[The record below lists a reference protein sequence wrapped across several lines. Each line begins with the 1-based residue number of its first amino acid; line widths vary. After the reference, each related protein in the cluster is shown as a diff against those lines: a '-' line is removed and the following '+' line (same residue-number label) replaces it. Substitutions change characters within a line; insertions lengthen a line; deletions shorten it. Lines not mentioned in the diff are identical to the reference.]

1 MPRLLARTP
10 SRKVIRCPA
19 LRAYVGLGVGRRA
32 AATLYALSHT
42 TDLPNQE
49 GGYVKRW
56 ILASVMV
63 VSGFLAAPA
72 AQANPPAGH
81 LTPPKAYYLAL
92 GDSLAYGY
100 QQAKFNSEF
109 PNVDPASFNT
119 GYVDDFAAKLA
130 PLSPGIQV
138 INEGCPGETSDSLI
152 NGNRLDFCA
161 TGTGWPWVWL
171 HHPYSDLHPTQLSD
185 AMAFLNAHPRQTS
198 PVTIDIG
205 ANDLLATERACAIAY
220 GNGTPADLLCI
231 SEQAPLTIEHVANNL
246 GIILGE
252 IRATAPTTEIIVMGL
267 YNPQFTLPGSDT
279 LIESGF
285 NPTMAGVASQFH
297 AFFADPFPAI
307 NHGAAYPDEQTS
319 VCSQIAIC
327 TALQDIH
334 PFDNGYA
341 AIADVIFAAS
351 GYASLN

>member
-1 MPRLLARTP
+1 M
-10 SRKVIRCPA
+10 
-19 LRAYVGLGVGRRA
+19 
-32 AATLYALSHT
+32 
-42 TDLPNQE
+42 
-49 GGYVKRW
+49 KRW
-56 ILASVMV
+56 LLASVVV

-72 AQANPPAGH
+72 AKANPPAGH
-81 LTPPKAYYLAL
+81 VTPPKAYYLAL

-100 QQAKFNSEF
+100 QQAKFNSQF
-109 PNVDPASFNT
+109 PNVDPATFNT

-130 PLSPGIQV
+130 RLSPGIRV

-152 NGNRLDFCA
+152 TGNGPRKCA
-161 TGTGWPWVWL
+161 TGGGWPSVWL
-171 HHPYSDLHPTQLSD
+171 HHPYTGSQLSD
-185 AMAFLNAHPRQTS
+185 AIAFLTAHPRQTS

-205 ANDLLATERACAIAY
+205 ANDLLATERACA
-220 GNGTPADLLCI
+220 GNPVCI
-231 SEQAPLTIEHVANNL
+231 SQQAPITIGHVAQNL
-246 GIILGE
+246 GDILGQ
-252 IRATAPTTEIIVMGL
+252 IRAAAPTTEIIVMGL
-267 YNPQFTLPGSDT
+267 YNPQFNLTGSDT

-285 NPTMAGVASQFH
+285 NSTMADVASRFN

-307 NHGAAYPDEQTS
+307 NHGPAYPDEQTS

-341 AIADVIFAAS
+341 AIANVIFGAS